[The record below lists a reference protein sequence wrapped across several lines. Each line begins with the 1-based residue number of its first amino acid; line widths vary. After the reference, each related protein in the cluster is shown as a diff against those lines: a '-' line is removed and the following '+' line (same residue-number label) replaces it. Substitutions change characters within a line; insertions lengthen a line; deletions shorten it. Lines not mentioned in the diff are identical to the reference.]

1 MPQLK
6 VAVMASGGG
15 TNLQQLLDRF
25 PNRDDSS
32 AAARVVL
39 VVSNKPGIG
48 ALERASRAEVPGE
61 VVDPAAFDN
70 LVSFGESL
78 IELYRE
84 HSIDLIVLAGYLK
97 MIPANLIVAYRN
109 RIVNIH
115 PALLPGF
122 GGKGMYGRRVHEAVL
137 VAGVKISGC
146 TVHFVDEHYDH
157 GPIIAQRPVP
167 VFHTDT
173 PESLAE
179 RILAEEH
186 KVLPEV
192 VEIIAT
198 GRIKVSGQIV
208 QVDSQE

>member
-32 AAARVVL
+32 ASARVVL

-48 ALERASRAEVPGE
+48 ALERASRASVPGK
-61 VVDPAAFDN
+61 VVDPATFDN
-70 LVSFGESL
+70 PVAFGESL
-78 IELYRE
+78 IDLYRK
-84 HSIDLIVLAGYLK
+84 HSIDIIVLAGYLK

-122 GGKGMYGRRVHEAVL
+122 GGKGMYGRKVHEAVL
-137 VAGVKISGC
+137 ATGVKVSGC
-146 TVHFVDEHYDH
+146 TVHFVDEQYDH

-192 VEIIAT
+192 VEMIAT
-198 GRIKVSGQIV
+198 GRVEVSGQIV
-208 QVDSQE
+208 QVEPR